1 MILNVLYLCLTA
13 GFTQD
18 DALKMMAKINFF
30 ATQLEDHENVIK
42 FVGAVTDNQ
51 GCKWL
56 DI

>member
-1 MILNVLYLCLTA
+1 MILNVQCLCLTA

-30 ATQLEDHENVIK
+30 ATQLEDHDNVIK